1 MTDTARRPL
10 LLPMAGHV
18 RGKRSPVTCALKCA
32 NACSTA
38 TCNTSHNSSF
48 RDIVARQISRRS
60 ALGLGLA
67 GAVTV
72 AVSSAGAAPT
82 AQAAAGVALGSSP
95 LAFTP
100 IAPVPYTVDEF
111 TVPEGFAWQP
121 IIRWGDPLFA
131 DSPEFD
137 IRNQTEAAQAA
148 QFGYNNDYTDIV
160 EIPGSKRLRAL
171 LVVNHEYTNEGIMFP
186 AAQLESE
193 PERVRAVGRA
203 AHGLSVVEL
212 VRTAVDRPW
221 AYVRGGEHNR
231 RYLLDTPYEVTGAA
245 AGSALLTTVADPE
258 GRTVLGTLG
267 NCSGGTT
274 PWGTILSGEENF
286 NGYFRATATSDAEKR
301 YGLADAETS
310 RLWELDDP
318 RFDARTPGYENEPNR
333 FGWIVEFDPF
343 EPESTPKKHT
353 ALGRLKHEGAN
364 VIVAKDGRV
373 VAYQGDDERFD
384 YLYKFV
390 SKKRYLEGDRAHNK
404 TLLEEGDLFVASF
417 TGDSPVAEITGT
429 GAVPS
434 DGGFDGIGA
443 WLPLVVDGVSKIAG
457 MSVEEVLVHTRMAAD
472 IAGATKMD
480 RCEDVQPSLV
490 SGRIYVA
497 CTNNSNRGT
506 ATGKEGPT
514 EVNPRSENRDGH
526 IVEIIEDGGDQTG
539 RTFTWNLLMLCGD
552 VAQGDAVYFSG
563 FPADQVSPISCPDNL
578 AFDSVGNLWIST
590 DGAPSG
596 IGYNDGLFKVALEGA
611 DRGRVEQF
619 LSVPRDA
626 ETCGPIV
633 HDQDQHVFVAVQH
646 PGEEGTFEEPSSY
659 FPDFASAGAV
669 PAGAVAAPRPTI
681 VQILP
686 ASQLVEPT
694 PTPTAGPT
702 TAPTATPTAVPTGT
716 PTTAPTAGPTAAPT
730 TAPTASP
737 TVSPTAVP
745 TATGTPVPLP
755 VGGGGGLAST
765 GVEGVGLV
773 AGAAALLTAGAAA
786 LGLGARRR
794 AAAPDAEPEA

>member
-1 MTDTARRPL
+1 MTDTSRRL
-10 LLPMAGHV
+10 LLPMAGHT

-32 NACSTA
+32 NACSAA
-38 TCNTSHNSSF
+38 TCNTSHNSYF
-48 RDIVARQISRRS
+48 RDIVGAQISRRG

-67 GAVTV
+67 GAVTIAV
-72 AVSSAGAAPT
+72 ASPGAPT
-82 AQAAAGVALGSSP
+82 AEAATAAAAGDGSP
-95 LAFTP
+95 LVFSP

-131 DSPEFD
+131 DSTEFD
-137 IRNQTEAAQAA
+137 IADQTGAAQSG

-171 LVVNHEYTNEGIMFP
+171 LVVNHEYTNENIMFP

-193 PERVRAVGRA
+193 PERVREVGRA

-245 AGSALLTTVADPE
+245 AGSPLLKTVADPE

-267 NCSGGTT
+267 NCAGGTT

-286 NGYFRATATSDAEKR
+286 NGYFRATGLSAEEKR

-364 VIVAKDGRV
+364 VIIAPDGRV

-390 SKKRYLEGDRAHNK
+390 SKKRYIEGDRAHNK
-404 TLLEEGDLFVASF
+404 TLLEEGDLYVARF

-434 DGGFDGIGA
+434 DGGFDGIGE
-443 WLPLVVDGVSKIAG
+443 WLPLVLDGASKIPG
-457 MSVEEVLVHTRMAAD
+457 MSVEQVLVHTRQAAD
-472 IAGATKMD
+472 LAGATKMD
-480 RCEDVQPSLV
+480 RCEDVQPNLI

-506 ATGKEGPT
+506 EGKEGPT
-514 EVNPRSENRDGH
+514 EVNPRTENRDGH

-552 VAQGDAVYFSG
+552 AAQGDVVYFSG
-563 FPADQVSPISCPDNL
+563 FPAEKVSPISCPDNL

-611 DRGRVEQF
+611 ERGKVEQF

-646 PGEEGTFEEPSSY
+646 PGEEGTFEAPTSY
-659 FPDFASAGAV
+659 FPDFAATGAV
-669 PAGAVAAPRPTI
+669 PAGAFAAPRPSI

-686 ASQLVEPT
+686 ASQVVAPT
-694 PTPTAGPT
+694 PTPTARPT
-702 TAPTATPTAVPTGT
+702 TAPTSTPTAAPTTAPTSG
-716 PTTAPTAGPTAAPT
+716 PTTAPTAGPTATPT
-730 TAPTASP
+730 AAPTAGP
-737 TVSPTAVP
+737 VP
-745 TATGTPVPLP
+745 TAAPTGTAAPLP
-755 VGGGGGLAST
+755 VGGS
-765 GVEGVGLV
+765 
-773 AGAAALLTAGAAA
+773 
-786 LGLGARRR
+786 
-794 AAAPDAEPEA
+794 

>member
-1 MTDTARRPL
+1 MSDTARRPL

-38 TCNTSHNSSF
+38 TCNTSHNSYF
-48 RDIVARQISRRS
+48 RDIVSSQLSRRS

-72 AVSSAGAAPT
+72 AVASAGGAPT
-82 AQAAAGVALGSSP
+82 AEAAVATPTDGSP

-100 IAPVPYTVDEF
+100 IAPVPYTVDRF

-131 DSPEFD
+131 DSPAFD
-137 IRNQTEAAQAA
+137 IADQTEAAQAA

-171 LVVNHEYTNEGIMFP
+171 LVVNHEYTNESIMFP
-186 AAQLESE
+186 AAQLEAE

-221 AYVRGGEHNR
+221 AYVRGGERNR

-245 AGSALLTTVADPE
+245 AGTDLLKTVADPE

-286 NGYFRATATSDAEKR
+286 NGYFRAVGTSDAEKR
-301 YGLADAETS
+301 YGLADSETS

-343 EPESTPKKHT
+343 DPDSTPKKHT

-364 VIVAKDGRV
+364 VIIAPDGRV

-390 SKKRYLEGDRAHNK
+390 STKRYIEGDRAHNK
-404 TLLEEGDLFVASF
+404 TLMEEGDLYVARF
-417 TGDSPVAEITGT
+417 TGDSPAAEITGT

-434 DGGFDGIGA
+434 DGGFDGIGE
-443 WLPLVVDGVSKIAG
+443 WLPLVLNGASTIAG
-457 MSVEEVLVHTRMAAD
+457 MSVAEVLVHTRQAAD
-472 IAGATKMD
+472 AAGATKMD

-497 CTNNSNRGT
+497 CTNNSARGT
-506 ATGKEGPT
+506 EGAKEGAT
-514 EVNPRSENRDGH
+514 EVNPRTENRDGH
-526 IVEIIEDGGDQTG
+526 IVGIIEDGGDQTG

-552 VAQGDAVYFSG
+552 QAQGDVVYFSG

-611 DRGRVEQF
+611 TRGRVEQF

-633 HDQDQHVFVAVQH
+633 HDLDQHVFVAVQH
-646 PGEEGTFEEPSSY
+646 PGEEGTFEAPTSF
-659 FPDFASAGAV
+659 FPDYGSTA
-669 PAGAVAAPRPTI
+669 AGAVAAPRPTI

-686 ASQLVEPT
+686 ASQVVAPT

-702 TAPTATPTAVPTGT
+702 TAPTTPPTTAPTAT

-730 TAPTASP
+730 AAPSPVPTTAPT
-737 TVSPTAVP
+737 
-745 TATGTPVPLP
+745 GTPTPLP
-755 VGGGGGLAST
+755 VGGSGGGLAST
-765 GVEGVGLV
+765 GVESVGLI
-773 AGAAALLTAGAAA
+773 AGATALLAAGATA
-786 LGLGARRR
+786 LGLGARWR
-794 AAAPDAEPEA
+794 AAAEGEDDLQA

>member
-1 MTDTARRPL
+1 MSDTARRPL

-38 TCNTSHNSSF
+38 TCNTSHNSYF
-48 RDIVARQISRRS
+48 RDIVSSQLSRRS

-72 AVSSAGAAPT
+72 AVASAGGAPT
-82 AQAAAGVALGSSP
+82 AEAAVATSADGSP

-100 IAPVPYTVDEF
+100 IAPVPYTVDRF

-131 DSPEFD
+131 DSPAFD
-137 IRNQTEAAQAA
+137 IADQTEAAQAA

-171 LVVNHEYTNEGIMFP
+171 LVVNHEYTNESIMFP
-186 AAQLESE
+186 AAQLEAE

-221 AYVRGGEHNR
+221 AYVRGGERNR

-245 AGSALLTTVADPE
+245 AGTDLLKTVADPE

-286 NGYFRATATSDAEKR
+286 NGYFRAVGTSDAEKR
-301 YGLADAETS
+301 YGLADSETS

-343 EPESTPKKHT
+343 DPDSTPKKHT

-364 VIVAKDGRV
+364 VIIAPDGRV

-390 SKKRYLEGDRAHNK
+390 STKRYIEGDRAHNK
-404 TLLEEGDLFVASF
+404 TLLEEGDLYVARF

-434 DGGFDGIGA
+434 DGGFDGIGE
-443 WLPLVVDGVSKIAG
+443 WLPLVLNGASTIAG
-457 MSVEEVLVHTRMAAD
+457 MSVAEVLVHTRQAAD
-472 IAGATKMD
+472 AAGATKMD

-497 CTNNSNRGT
+497 CTNNSARGT
-506 ATGKEGPT
+506 EGGKEGAT
-514 EVNPRSENRDGH
+514 EVNPRTENRDGH

-552 VAQGDAVYFSG
+552 QAQGDVVYFSG

-611 DRGRVEQF
+611 TRGRVEQF

-633 HDQDQHVFVAVQH
+633 HDLDQHVFVAVQH
-646 PGEEGTFEEPSSY
+646 PGEEGTFEAPTSF
-659 FPDFASAGAV
+659 FPDYGSTA
-669 PAGAVAAPRPTI
+669 AGAVAAPRPTI

-686 ASQLVEPT
+686 ASQVVAPT

-702 TAPTATPTAVPTGT
+702 TAPTTPPTTAPTAT

-730 TAPTASP
+730 AAPSPVPTTAPT
-737 TVSPTAVP
+737 
-745 TATGTPVPLP
+745 GTPTPLP
-755 VGGGGGLAST
+755 VGGSGGGLAST
-765 GVEGVGLV
+765 GVESVGLI
-773 AGAAALLTAGAAA
+773 AGATALLAAGATA

-794 AAAPDAEPEA
+794 AAAEGEDDPQA

>member
-1 MTDTARRPL
+1 MTDTSRRL

-38 TCNTSHNSSF
+38 TCNTSRNSYF
-48 RDIVARQISRRS
+48 RDIVSAQLSRRS

-72 AVSSAGAAPT
+72 AVASAGGAPT
-82 AQAAAGVALGSSP
+82 AEAAVEDAGSP
-95 LAFTP
+95 LAFAP
-100 IAPVPYTVDEF
+100 IAPVPFTVDEF

-131 DSPEFD
+131 DSPAFD
-137 IRNQTEAAQAA
+137 IGGQTEAAQAA

-160 EIPGSKRLRAL
+160 EIPGSQRLRAL
-171 LVVNHEYTNEGIMFP
+171 LVVNHEYTNENIMFP
-186 AAQLESE
+186 AAQLEGE

-212 VRTAVDRPW
+212 VRSAVDRPW
-221 AYVRGGEHNR
+221 AYVRGGERNR
-231 RYLLDTPYEVTGAA
+231 RYLLDTPYTVTGAA
-245 AGSALLTTVADPE
+245 AGSELLKTVADPD
-258 GRTVLGTLG
+258 GRTVLGTLA

-286 NGYFRATATSDAEKR
+286 NGYFRATGTSAAEKR
-301 YGLADAETS
+301 YGLGDSETT
-310 RLWELDDP
+310 RRWELDDP

-343 EPESTPKKHT
+343 DPTSTPKKHT

-364 VIVAKDGRV
+364 VIIAPDGRV
-373 VAYQGDDERFD
+373 VAYMGDDERFD

-390 SKKRYLEGDRAHNK
+390 SSKRYIEGDRAHNT
-404 TLLEEGDLFVASF
+404 TLLEEGDLFVARF

-434 DGGFDGIGA
+434 DGGFDGIGE
-443 WLPLVVDGVSKIAG
+443 WLPLAVGGASAIAG
-457 MSVEEVLVHTRMAAD
+457 MSVAEVLVHTRQAAD
-472 IAGATKMD
+472 LAGATKMD
-480 RCEDVQPSLV
+480 RCEDVQPSLT

-497 CTNNSNRGT
+497 CTNNSARGT
-506 ATGKEGPT
+506 EGTEGATEI
-514 EVNPRSENRDGH
+514 NPRTENRDGH
-526 IVEIIEDGGDQTG
+526 IVEIVEDGGDQTG

-552 VAQGDAVYFSG
+552 QAQGDVVYFSG

-596 IGYNDGLFKVALEGA
+596 IGYNDGLFKVTLDGA
-611 DRGRVEQF
+611 SRGKVEQF

-633 HDQDQHVFVAVQH
+633 HDLDQHVFVAVQH
-646 PGEEGTFEEPSSY
+646 PGEEGTFEAPNSL
-659 FPDFASAGAV
+659 FPDYGSTR
-669 PAGAVAAPRPTI
+669 AGAVAAPRPTI

-686 ASQLVEPT
+686 TSQVTQPT

-702 TAPTATPTAVPTGT
+702 TAPTPTPT
-716 PTTAPTAGPTAAPT
+716 PTAAPGAPGV
-730 TAPTASP
+730 APTATP
-737 TVSPTAVP
+737 PAAP
-745 TATGTPVPLP
+745 GATVPLP
-755 VGGGGGLAST
+755 GGG
-765 GVEGVGLV
+765 
-773 AGAAALLTAGAAA
+773 
-786 LGLGARRR
+786 
-794 AAAPDAEPEA
+794 